1 MIAGGEMPRRPQAV
15 VHSLHLHTRAT
26 YWLKIELPAATGSV
40 DDLSEALA
48 QCGALA
54 VSIEG
59 DDTDAVF
66 EERPRAPDF
75 WHHSRVSG
83 LFQADIDVDVVIK
96 HIECCTGNT
105 VAYRIEH
112 VPDQSWQSAWR
123 ESCKPMRFG
132 KRLWICP
139 AGLVPSATS
148 GAVTVLIDP
157 GLAFGTGTHATTALC
172 LEWLAAHTCEDKT
185 VVDYGCGSG
194 ILAIAALKLG
204 AKLAWGVD
212 IDRRALQVSTD
223 NARRNGVSE
232 RYRALTPQALPGDVS
247 ADIVFANI
255 LARPLI
261 ELAPDLRRLVSPGGV
276 LLLTGLL
283 ADQVEA
289 VYPHYAPAFSLQTH
303 FREDDDHEHCWAMLI
318 GHREGVEG

>member
-1 MIAGGEMPRRPQAV
+1 M
-15 VHSLHLHTRAT
+15 HSRAT
-26 YWLKIELPAATGSV
+26 HWLKIELPAAAGSV

-59 DDTDAVF
+59 GDADAVF
-66 EERPRAPDF
+66 EQQPRAPDF
-75 WHHSRVSG
+75 WPRSRVSG
-83 LFQADIDVDVVIK
+83 LFPASVDVAAVIK
-96 HIECCTGNT
+96 HIEHYTGDT
-105 VAYRIEH
+105 VSYRIEH
-112 VPDQSWQSAWR
+112 VPDRPWQSAWR
-123 ESCKPMRFG
+123 ESCKPMCFG
-132 KRLWICP
+132 ERLWICP
-139 AGLVPSATS
+139 ADLAPSTTT
-148 GAVTVLIDP
+148 GAVTVRIDP

-172 LEWLAAHTCEDKT
+172 LDWLAAHACEDKT
-185 VVDYGCGSG
+185 VIDYGCGSG

-204 AKLAWGVD
+204 AKFAYGVD
-212 IDRRALQVSTD
+212 IDGRALQVSAD

-232 RYRALTPQALPGDVS
+232 RYRALMPQALPGEVS

-261 ELAPDLRRLVSPGGV
+261 ALAPELRQRVTPYGV

-283 ADQVEA
+283 ANQVEA

-303 FREDDDHEHCWAMLI
+303 FREDNDHEHCWALLV
-318 GHREGVEG
+318 GHKERVED

>member
-1 MIAGGEMPRRPQAV
+1 MHSRPT
-15 VHSLHLHTRAT
+15 H
-26 YWLKIELPAATGSV
+26 WLKIELPATTGSV
-40 DDLSEALA
+40 DGLSEALT

-59 DDTDAVF
+59 NDTDTVF
-66 EERPRAPDF
+66 EEQLGSPDF
-75 WHHSRVSG
+75 WGHSRVSG
-83 LFQADIDVDVVIK
+83 LFQADIDVAAVIK
-96 HIECCTGNT
+96 QIERCTGNT

-112 VPDQSWQSAWR
+112 VPDRPWHSAWR

-139 AGLVPSATS
+139 AGMMPPTTAD
-148 GAVTVLIDP
+148 AVTVLIDP

-172 LEWLAAHTCEDKT
+172 LEWIAAHTCEDKT

-204 AKLAWGVD
+204 AKFASGVD
-212 IDRRALQVSTD
+212 IDRRALQISAD

-232 RYRALTPQALPGDVS
+232 RYRALMPQALPGEVS

-261 ELAPDLRRLVSPGGV
+261 ELAPDLRQLVSPGGV

-289 VYPHYAPAFSLQTH
+289 VYPHYSPIFSLQTY
-303 FREDDDHEHCWAMLI
+303 FREDDDHKYCWAMLI
-318 GHREGVEG
+318 GHREGAED